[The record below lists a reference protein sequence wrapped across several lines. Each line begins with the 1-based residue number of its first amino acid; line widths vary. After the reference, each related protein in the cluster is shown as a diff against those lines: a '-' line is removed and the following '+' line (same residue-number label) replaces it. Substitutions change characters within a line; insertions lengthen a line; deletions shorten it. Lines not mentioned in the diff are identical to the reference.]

1 MLQKDPNKRPDVL
14 QLFKEPKVI
23 EGMQYL
29 SEVLDEETTKQVI
42 EKNITVKSIFYSP
55 FKFSKC
61 ANPEEI
67 KQMLVYLQD
76 KEVYDTVLEYRGSEH
91 GW

>member
-1 MLQKDPNKRPDVL
+1 MLQKDPNKRPDVH
-14 QLFKEPKVI
+14 QLFKEAKVI

-29 SEVLDEETTKQVI
+29 SEVLDEETTKQLI
-42 EKNITVKSIFYSP
+42 EKNITVKSIFDKR
-55 FKFSKC
+55 FKDSKC

-67 KQMLVYLQD
+67 NQMLLYLQD